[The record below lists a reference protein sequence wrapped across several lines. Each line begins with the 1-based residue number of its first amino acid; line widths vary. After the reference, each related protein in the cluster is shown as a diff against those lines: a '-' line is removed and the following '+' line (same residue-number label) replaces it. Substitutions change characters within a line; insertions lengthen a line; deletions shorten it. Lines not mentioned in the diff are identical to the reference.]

1 MVAAAAGVVSN
12 RCGMVFPD
20 SDTMACAIVPAKK
33 KHMQSTETACI
44 HKQPNSRN
52 NSL

>member
-1 MVAAAAGVVSN
+1 MIAAAAGVVSD
-12 RCGMVFPD
+12 RCGMVFPE
-20 SDTMACAIVPAKK
+20 SDTMACAIVPTRE
-33 KHMQSTETACI
+33 HMPSAGTARI